1 VSLSGAQK
9 IYNCA
14 VERSG
19 VRRKGGIHVLRHY
32 PEFRTIAGSRWPRS
46 VFKDPGKKDSA

>member
-14 VERSG
+14 VEKSG

-32 PEFRTIAGSRWPRS
+32 PEFRTIPSNRLPSFVSKESG
-46 VFKDPGKKDSA
+46 